1 MRALTPADLTQAG
14 RSLRFLRLAVP
25 TFRPQPR
32 KLPAGRFRSRLSAG
46 GFSRLHHGKTGSPQ
60 RYAESGSSSCGLPVH
75 LRLLPTPPRGDAVT
89 FDYGACDR
97 LRRGLAPRCQSVLTD
112 APFPAKAGIHCVPR
126 MALNLEVQVLFGPQ
140 GAEPLA
146 KGNCV
151 AAMRGGEEAGGKTG
165 SRRTETGYKASA
177 VGQPGSGRGRPIL
190 LLIIARVD
198 LAAASG
204 KCSAL
209 PWETSSALRANR
221 SRVSVTASDGRGGVS
236 RGHSSACPQGRRE
249 GPNL

>member
-1 MRALTPADLTQAG
+1 MRNTRLHRLNRTATPSPAAPEGDLV
-14 RSLRFLRLAVP
+14 LRFIRTIRCNA
-25 TFRPQPR
+25 
-32 KLPAGRFRSRLSAG
+32 
-46 GFSRLHHGKTGSPQ
+46 
-60 RYAESGSSSCGLPVH
+60 PV
-75 LRLLPTPPRGDAVT
+75 LV
-89 FDYGACDR
+89 
-97 LRRGLAPRCQSVLTD
+97 
-112 APFPAKAGIHCVPR
+112 FPAKSRDPCVPR
-126 MALNLEVQVLFGPQ
+126 MILNWEVQVLFGPQ